1 MLHRRKLLYVLGCL
15 LAIAVGSE
23 APAQEPAGTDRNRT
37 QVFVVGMSDD
47 LSHKAGLITQM
58 LRKVLREVPNVRI
71 LDLAEQLQS
80 PAPGNTNKFLEEA
93 RKGLKAAKAALRE
106 MEYVQAVK
114 NASQAR
120 VAFEKMGGYLAPL
133 QRYKEAILLVAV
145 GECMQGNTHE
155 AESSFLDLL
164 LLDPHLQLPKGAHE
178 GFVIDRFNKVKESLD
193 QQPRGSL
200 AIKTQPPGGNLYLDG
215 KLKGVTPDSL
225 DGLVAGNHLVV
236 VKMPGHQNWGQV
248 VRVDAGG
255 LVSLDIKL
263 VPGKAGSGFT
273 RQVER
278 AGRAVSDVDLRS
290 SVLRLGQTLGM
301 DWVWLCQ
308 LQHESYDLVLTGY
321 LFEFS
326 LARVFHKDKLEMEA
340 SGYGME
346 EEVRKFGRKFMHEG
360 MQALKRLREEGDPLR
375 SHTGTEDWNR
385 DESEKKREHREVR
398 GAGEKRKRGK
408 QQEDV
413 GDPLDE
419 KDGTEDW

>member
-1 MLHRRKLLYVLGCL
+1 MLHERNLLCMLGCL
-15 LAIAVGSE
+15 LVVSVGAGAS
-23 APAQEPAGTDRNRT
+23 AKGPAKADRNRT
-37 QVFVVGMSDD
+37 QVFVVSMSDD
-47 LSHKAGLITQM
+47 LSHQAGLINQM
-58 LRKVLREVPNVRI
+58 LRKVLHEVPNIQI
-71 LDLAEQLQS
+71 LDLAEQLQ
-80 PAPGNTNKFLEEA
+80 PPPPENTRKFLEEA
-93 RKGLKAAKAALRE
+93 RNGLKAAKTALRE
-106 MEYVQAVK
+106 MEYQQAVK
-114 NASQAR
+114 NAGRAR

-133 QRYKEAILLVAV
+133 KRYKEAILLVAV

-164 LLDPHLQLPKGAHE
+164 LLDSHLRLGKGAYE
-178 GFVIDRFNKVKESLD
+178 GFVIDLFNKVKASLAK
-193 QQPRGSL
+193 QPRGSL

-236 VKMPGHQNWGQV
+236 VKMPGHQNWGKV

-273 RQVER
+273 RMVER

-290 SVLRLGQTLGM
+290 PVLRLGQALGM

-308 LQHESYDLVLTGY
+308 LEHESYDLVLTGY

-326 LARVFHKDKLEMEA
+326 LARVFHKDKLELES
-340 SGYGME
+340 SGYGIE
-346 EEVRKFGRKFMHEG
+346 EEVRKFGRKFMREG
-360 MQALKRLREEGDPLR
+360 MLALKKLREEGDPLR
-375 SHTGTEDWNR
+375 SHTGTEDWYR
-385 DESEKKREHREVR
+385 DDSEKAREHREIR
-398 GAGEKRKRGK
+398 GVGEKRKKGT
-408 QQEDV
+408 QEES